1 VALVNEGNIVR
12 GLALLLLLLLSGL
25 AQAAEP
31 TITVTV
37 GNDTRSFTRGE
48 LLARPDATTIH
59 VARDVA
65 YRRPMTYR
73 AVPVASV
80 LAGMT
85 LPPDTVLEA
94 VALNGFV
101 AQILPDLLLKTDES
115 KAVAW
120 LAIEPAE
127 QPWPAIS
134 GKNENAGPFYIVW
147 TGAEVGSI
155 RSEQWPYQLAKLVSR
170 PSPLSRW
177 PALAVNSALPAN
189 DPVRAGQALFV
200 IQCLP
205 CHKLNG
211 AGAADVG
218 PDLNQPDRISH
229 AAGAAR
235 LDPQPQSG
243 AHLACSEYAGACRLS
258 ERQRH
263 RACHCLSE
271 THGWQEAGAVGPNW
285 SGSHRRAER
294 SKTPASKLTA
304 QGSDLSL
311 RFVGQSRVFAA
322 RTVRPIYRIL
332 CAAADA
338 FDLVGAQFTH
348 VLVHDFSLLC

>member
-1 VALVNEGNIVR
+1 LVNEGNIVR

-37 GNDTRSFTRGE
+37 GNDTRSFSRGE
-48 LLARPDATTIH
+48 LLARPDATTIR

-73 AVPVASV
+73 AVPVASL
-80 LAGMT
+80 LAGMA

-101 AQILPDLLLKTDES
+101 AQLPPDLLLNTNES

-155 RSEQWPYQLAKLVSR
+155 RSEQWPYQLAKLVSQ

-177 PALAVNSALPAN
+177 PALAVNSALSPN
-189 DPVRAGQALFV
+189 DPVRAGQALFI

-218 PDLNQPDRISH
+218 PDLNLPQNPTEYFTPQGLHDLIRNPKAVRTWPAQTMPSLADYLSDRDIELVIAYLKH
-229 AAGAAR
+229 MADRKQAR
-235 LDPQPQSG
+235 
-243 AHLACSEYAGACRLS
+243 
-258 ERQRH
+258 
-263 RACHCLSE
+263 
-271 THGWQEAGAVGPNW
+271 
-285 SGSHRRAER
+285 
-294 SKTPASKLTA
+294 
-304 QGSDLSL
+304 
-311 RFVGQSRVFAA
+311 
-322 RTVRPIYRIL
+322 
-332 CAAADA
+332 
-338 FDLVGAQFTH
+338 
-348 VLVHDFSLLC
+348 